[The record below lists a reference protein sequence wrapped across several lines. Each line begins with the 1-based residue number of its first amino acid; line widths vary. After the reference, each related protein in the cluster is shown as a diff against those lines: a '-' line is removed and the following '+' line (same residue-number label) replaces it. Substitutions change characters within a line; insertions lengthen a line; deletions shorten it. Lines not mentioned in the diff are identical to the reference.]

1 MKNKIKQVLMP
12 LIQKI
17 LPTFVIQD
25 KFDNKVCSHEWKIDN
40 ETINLFIGEKFYYT
54 DCDLWHITGFVIDND
69 YHATPLVVIKSWVKN
84 KNKWTY
90 QAVPIKTFIL
100 NLNWSRQLYRGKDN
114 ILKIKITKPKKINIF
129 N

>member
-1 MKNKIKQVLMP
+1 MS

-25 KFDNKVCSHEWKIDN
+25 KFDDKACVHEWKIDN
-40 ETINLFIGEKFYYT
+40 ETINLSIGEKFYYT

-69 YHATPLVVIKSWVKN
+69 YHATPLVVIKSWVKS

-90 QAVPIKTFIL
+90 QAVPIKTFIM
-100 NLNWSRQLYRGKDN
+100 NLNWTKQLYRRKDN
-114 ILKIKITKPKKINIF
+114 KLKLRVIKLKKIDLNS
-129 N
+129 